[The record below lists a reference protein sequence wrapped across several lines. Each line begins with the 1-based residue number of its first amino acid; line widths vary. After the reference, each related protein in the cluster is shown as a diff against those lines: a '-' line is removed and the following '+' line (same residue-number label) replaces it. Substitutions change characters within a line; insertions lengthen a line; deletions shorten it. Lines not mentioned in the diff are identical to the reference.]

1 MNLYYSPA
9 ACSLAPHIV
18 AREAGLPVEL
28 VRVDLATHRTG
39 TGEDYRAISPRGY
52 VPLLE
57 LDDGTRLTEVAV
69 LVQVLAD
76 MMPGAGLL
84 PPAGTIDRVHVQ
96 GWLNFVATEL
106 HKAFSPWLWHKETA
120 AETQRAVRDKL
131 AVRFAEIE
139 RHLADRPFLLGDR
152 FTVADAY
159 AFTIIRWSRMLDVDL
174 TPFPAIETYLARIAA
189 RPAVQ
194 DAMMAEGLIR
204 RHAA

>member
-1 MNLYYSPA
+1 MKLYYSPA

-18 AREAGLPVEL
+18 AREAGVAIDL
-28 VRVDLATHRTG
+28 VRVDLATHRTEA
-39 TGEDYRAISPRGY
+39 GEDYVAINPRGY

-76 MMPGAGLL
+76 MAPAAGLL
-84 PPAGTIDRVHVQ
+84 PPAGTLDRVRVQ

-120 AETQRAVRDKL
+120 AETQHAVRDML
-131 AVRFAEIE
+131 ARRFGELD
-139 RHLADRPFLLGDR
+139 RHLADSPFLHGDR

-159 AFTIIRWSRMLDVDL
+159 AFAIVRWSRLLRVDL
-174 TPFPAIETYLARIAA
+174 EPFPAIEAYLSRIAA
-189 RPAVQ
+189 RPRVQ
-194 DAMMAEGLIR
+194 EAMTAEGLIR
-204 RHAA
+204 RLAA